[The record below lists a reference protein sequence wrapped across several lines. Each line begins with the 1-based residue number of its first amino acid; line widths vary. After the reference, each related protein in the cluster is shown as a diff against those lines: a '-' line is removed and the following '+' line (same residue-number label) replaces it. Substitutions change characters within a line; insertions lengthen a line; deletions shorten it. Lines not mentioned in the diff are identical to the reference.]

1 MIQET
6 VPPMISPAMNAT
18 HVTIRWFLSEQ
29 VENVVDDPGDSADA
43 EPNVAVGE

>member
-29 VENVVDDPGDSADA
+29 VENVVDDPGDCA
-43 EPNVAVGE
+43 